1 MRRKALA
8 AMLVAA
14 MIPAVPQPIHAQG
27 PAADLAAGIRQAQ
40 SGEFDAAAITLEG
53 VVGRSGSALSAHDRG
68 RAYTYLSVAYHG
80 LAQTEKAKQR
90 LLQALQADPALTL
103 DPKEFPPKI
112 MDFFGQTLKEAGR
125 PMPTPRPSP
134 SAASAAPAKGHGGG
148 GKTALIVVGLGAAAA
163 GVALAAGGGGSD
175 SPTTTTPAPPNI
187 AGTWVGDGANGQFFT
202 AGPCVGQNEVTLR
215 ITQSGGT
222 LSGTSSFKVVRQGG
236 AEGCSSSSLGM
247 TFNGNL
253 AGTVTVNNDVTFT
266 FPGLN
271 GETWRGTVQGNRMS
285 GTVEGLPAGT
295 QSTWTVLRQ

>member
-1 MRRKALA
+1 MTRGPLVAV
-8 AMLVAA
+8 LVAA
-14 MIPAVPQPIHAQG
+14 LIPAGPAPARAQG

-40 SGEFDAAAITLEG
+40 SGDFDAAAITLES

-68 RAYTYLSVAYHG
+68 RALTYLSVAYHG
-80 LAQTEKAKQR
+80 LGQSEKAKQR

-125 PMPTPRPSP
+125 PMPTPRVSPSP
-134 SAASAAPAKGHGGG
+134 AAAPAGGKGHGGR
-148 GKTALIVVGLGAAAA
+148 TAAIVVGLGAAAA
-163 GVALAAGGGGSD
+163 GVAIAAGGGGSD
-175 SPTTTTPAPPNI
+175 NSPTTTIPGPPNI

-222 LSGTSSFKVVRQGG
+222 LSGTSTFKVVRQGG
-236 AEGCSSSSLGM
+236 AAGCSSDQLGM

-253 AGTVTVNNDVTFT
+253 AGTVTASNDVTFT

-271 GETWRGTVQGNRMS
+271 NETWRGTVQGNRMS
-285 GTVEGLPAGT
+285 GTVQGLPPDT
-295 QSTWTVLRQ
+295 QSTWSVVKQ

>member
-1 MRRKALA
+1 MILA
-8 AMLVAA
+8 VT
-14 MIPAVPQPIHAQG
+14 PPTHAQG
-27 PAADLAAGIRQAQ
+27 PAADLATGVRQAQ

-53 VVGRSGSALSAHDRG
+53 VVGRGTALSAHDRG

-80 LAQTEKAKQR
+80 LGQTEKAKQR

-112 MDFFGQTLKEAGR
+112 MDFFSQTLKEAGR
-125 PMPTPRPSP
+125 PMPTPHPSP
-134 SAASAAPAKGHGGG
+134 SPAAAPAPSKGHG

-163 GVALAAGGGGSD
+163 GVALAAGGGGGSN
-175 SPTTTTPAPPNI
+175 STPTTTPGPPNI

-202 AGPCVGQNEVTLR
+202 AGPCVGQNEVTLH

-222 LSGTSSFKVVRQGG
+222 LTGTSSFKVVRQGG
-236 AEGCSSSSLGM
+236 AAGCSSDNIGM
-247 TFNGNL
+247 VFNGNL
-253 AGTVTVNNDVTFT
+253 AGSVTATNDVTFT

-285 GTVEGLPAGT
+285 GTVQGLPADT
-295 QSTWTVLRQ
+295 QSTWSVIKQ